1 MPVLEIQGEKK
12 NIYFKNIFVYLVYEF
27 VTYFLCFYSIVF
39 VSIVNPIEENLG
51 NLIFQVLQRVL

>member
-1 MPVLEIQGEKK
+1 MPVLEIQGKK
-12 NIYFKNIFVYLVYEF
+12 KIYFKNIFVYLVYEF
-27 VTYFLCFYSIVF
+27 VKYFLCFYSIVF